1 VWGMVSLI
9 RSISYEILN
18 RTKLSTDILL
28 RFSDS
33 GLNKEQYASIS
44 EQLEDFKL
52 EVDSEY
58 SITLDTKYDETKK
71 ILLIRLILS
80 IPDIYKPEEMD
91 VEQII
96 NKHVY
101 RFKQFYERISDFTPK
116 QNKRGL

>member
-80 IPDIYKPEEMD
+80 IPEI
-91 VEQII
+91 
-96 NKHVY
+96 
-101 RFKQFYERISDFTPK
+101 
-116 QNKRGL
+116 